1 MQYNTKEH
9 TVIIRVGTHYTKL
22 LIKKSDKILYKE
34 EFLPVLD
41 SKISAERNAQQ
52 IAESQI
58 NYFHRLQQSM
68 AEIKTREACK

>member
-9 TVIIRVGTHYTKL
+9 TVIISVGTHYTKL
-22 LIKKSDKILYKE
+22 IIRYSDKILYEE
-34 EFLPVLD
+34 EFLPVLG
-41 SKISAERNAQQ
+41 SRIAAERNAQR

-58 NYFHRLQQSM
+58 NHFHRLRQSM